1 MIPANSPSGDRPQHT
16 AEFRRRRAINWLSLG
31 MLYAF
36 FYATR
41 YNYTAAAPYLA
52 DTLGWRNTELGV
64 FETIMPLVYGLAVV
78 FNGPLADRIGGKK
91 AFLFGAVG
99 VFAMNMLFGLA
110 SLAIVSPAVWTG
122 TGLQHHVVT
131 PAVLNFGLSGGMLLT
146 LMAIVWGL
154 NGFFQSFGAL
164 SIVKVN
170 AQWFHVRERGTF
182 AGVFGVLIRF
192 GLLLAFQG
200 VPLIVSGHIWLA
212 HRAHPDLPLD
222 LLLAR
227 YPFPW
232 QYAFWIPGVGVA
244 LFFLVNLKWMAN
256 SPKAAGL
263 GEYDTGD
270 ETDPTDKAPAIRE
283 ILQKVFASRVMWTIA
298 AGSMMIGF
306 VRRSVVDAWW
316 PKYFVDYYG
325 ADKTHFATYL
335 PYIIATWGI
344 ALAGIAGGFA
354 FGITSDTKFGGR
366 RAPVIGFG
374 FLGMAVVLALF
385 GLSDMAHLG
394 PVMAACCLV
403 VLSFCVNG
411 AHGMIGGAASMD
423 FGGRKAAAT
432 AAGLFDG
439 MQYLAGA
446 FVGIGVGYLTTT
458 YGWEAWHWAPI
469 PFALV
474 GAWLMSRIWN
484 VLPKGRV

>member
-1 MIPANSPSGDRPQHT
+1 MDPTTPTRPTLSP
-16 AEFRRRRAINWLSLG
+16 EFRHRRTINWLSLG

-52 DTLGWRNTELGV
+52 DTLGWKNTELGV
-64 FETIMPLVYGLAVV
+64 FETMMPLVYGLAVV
-78 FNGPLADRIGGKK
+78 LNGPLADRVGGKK

-99 VFAMNMLFGLA
+99 VAVMNVLFGLA
-110 SLAIVSPAVWTG
+110 SLAVATPAVWVG
-122 TGLQHHVVT
+122 SGMARHVVT
-131 PAVLNFGLSGGMLLT
+131 PAVLNYGMSGGTLLA
-146 LMAIVWGL
+146 LMAVVWGI
-154 NGFFQSFGAL
+154 NGYFQSFGAL

-200 VPLIVSGHIWLA
+200 VPLIFLF
-212 HRAHPDLPLD
+212 L
-222 LLLAR
+222 
-227 YPFPW
+227 PW
-232 QYAFWIPGVGVA
+232 QYAFWIPGVCVIVVM
-244 LFFLVNLKWMAN
+244 LINLRWMEN
-256 SPKAAGL
+256 SPKDAGL

-270 ETDPTDKAPAIRE
+270 EEDPSDTAPPVRE
-283 ILQKVFASRVMWTIA
+283 ILKKVFSSNIMWTIA

-316 PKYFVDYYG
+316 PKYFVDYHG
-325 ADKTHFATYL
+325 ANKALFATYL

-354 FGITSDTKFGGR
+354 FGIASDRVFGGR
-366 RAPVIGFG
+366 RAPVITIAFV
-374 FLGMAVVLALF
+374 GMAVVLALF
-385 GLSDMAHLG
+385 GVSDAMDLG
-394 PVMAACCLV
+394 PVAAACCLV
-403 VLSFCVNG
+403 LLSFCVNG
-411 AHGMIGGAASMD
+411 AHGIIGGAASMD

-446 FVGIGVGYLTTT
+446 FVGVGVGYITTT
-458 YGWEAWHWAPI
+458 WGWGAWHWAPI
-469 PFALV
+469 PFALA
-474 GAWLMSRIWN
+474 GALLMSRIWN
-484 VLPKGRV
+484 VLPKGRSSH